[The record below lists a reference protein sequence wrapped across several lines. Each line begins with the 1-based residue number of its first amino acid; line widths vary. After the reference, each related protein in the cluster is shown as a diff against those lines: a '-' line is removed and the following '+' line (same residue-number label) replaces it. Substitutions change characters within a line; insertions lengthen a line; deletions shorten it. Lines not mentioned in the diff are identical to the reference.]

1 MPARFKKNHCKDTGQ
16 SKRKNVQW
24 NVKDINFIFFI
35 RKCKKKKPTVQS
47 MVEAW
52 IQTLSSICKVGNFYI
67 SSSEHRLHYEMKDIP
82 DIV

>member
-1 MPARFKKNHCKDTGQ
+1 MQRYRTKQEKKCAMKCERYKFHIFYK
-16 SKRKNVQW
+16 KVQ
-24 NVKDINFIFFI
+24 
-35 RKCKKKKPTVQS
+35 KKKPTVQS